1 MKTITDK
8 LHVLYILVLLLQPL
22 PIFGQSQPEYTVS
35 GVIMEETS
43 GTPLAFSRI
52 YVKDSLGTQVAR
64 TLTLDDG
71 KFRFKV
77 KSGTYSVLFANTGH
91 RSVTRSLTVVGADCD
106 MGETVMTV
114 GEEIDGAGITAAN
127 LLTRADD
134 RYIYDVSRDPDKDRI
149 SMTEMMSRIPQ
160 LRQAAKDGRLEFRN
174 EKVAEILIDD
184 AKSGFINA
192 SRQYPMEFIRAGY
205 MKTIELVMPG
215 SLEYRNDKPILL
227 ITLAKALPYGFAGN
241 IEGQAGTRNTYSPSA
256 DIVANTPWIGAGV
269 SYDYG
274 YSGEPALTDGTVREM
289 SDGTVIDSRT
299 TDRKTGNNHKV
310 GMDVFRSFMNDRIN
324 LNASLDG
331 SFADASSFSESVTD
345 GMCETVSR
353 GTSTSPFRLGGAVNL
368 NGYFG
373 PATIRRKSG
382 KHYWSLGYS
391 YRNGYRSAAEEHTYS
406 SSLPVFQTSDN
417 DEKEH
422 RVQAKLNLR
431 EVIKRPFTSS
441 VSLKTGWY
449 GRKYDN
455 SSVINGNAEG
465 MDYRQNVVFLE
476 AVAIGSFMKRLSYLV
491 CLNAEY
497 VDNSGVFANGM
508 ELSPLDYTEFNLMPD
523 AGLTWKFR
531 HVDLTASYSRKVRR
545 PRMYQLNPFADIRN
559 PYNISKGNPNLKGEK
574 TDIYSVVCSWTP
586 AVKWMRN
593 LKLTVSYSDAENLI
607 SRIVTADA
615 AGVSTSTYCNI
626 GSRSM
631 VNAGLAASFN
641 PARSLSMYLTAFY
654 ARSKSILPS
663 GSVRIFDNP
672 SAMLTVS
679 WYPEWFELSGSVAV
693 RPTLSAVQ
701 ADGLVMEP
709 VAEISMSR
717 YFQKPR
723 IGISLAVTDLFHS
736 GGDRRSRI
744 SYDNFVQYNYRER
757 PGRVLGLRIY
767 WRFGRFRQPQT
778 ATVEAYDMQ

>member
-1 MKTITDK
+1 
-8 LHVLYILVLLLQPL
+8 
-22 PIFGQSQPEYTVS
+22 
-35 GVIMEETS
+35 
-43 GTPLAFSRI
+43 
-52 YVKDSLGTQVAR
+52 
-64 TLTLDDG
+64 
-71 KFRFKV
+71 
-77 KSGTYSVLFANTGH
+77 
-91 RSVTRSLTVVGADCD
+91 
-106 MGETVMTV
+106 
-114 GEEIDGAGITAAN
+114 
-127 LLTRADD
+127 
-134 RYIYDVSRDPDKDRI
+134 
-149 SMTEMMSRIPQ
+149 
-160 LRQAAKDGRLEFRN
+160 
-174 EKVAEILIDD
+174 
-184 AKSGFINA
+184 
-192 SRQYPMEFIRAGY
+192 
-205 MKTIELVMPG
+205 
-215 SLEYRNDKPILL
+215 
-227 ITLAKALPYGFAGN
+227 
-241 IEGQAGTRNTYSPSA
+241 
-256 DIVANTPWIGAGV
+256 
-269 SYDYG
+269 
-274 YSGEPALTDGTVREM
+274 M

-299 TDRKTGNNHKV
+299 TDRKTGN
-310 GMDVFRSFMNDRIN
+310 
-324 LNASLDG
+324 
-331 SFADASSFSESVTD
+331 
-345 GMCETVSR
+345 
-353 GTSTSPFRLGGAVNL
+353 
-368 NGYFG
+368 
-373 PATIRRKSG
+373 
-382 KHYWSLGYS
+382 
-391 YRNGYRSAAEEHTYS
+391 
-406 SSLPVFQTSDN
+406 
-417 DEKEH
+417 
-422 RVQAKLNLR
+422 
-431 EVIKRPFTSS
+431 
-441 VSLKTGWY
+441 
-449 GRKYDN
+449 
-455 SSVINGNAEG
+455 
-465 MDYRQNVVFLE
+465 
-476 AVAIGSFMKRLSYLV
+476 
-491 CLNAEY
+491 
-497 VDNSGVFANGM
+497 FANGM

-757 PGRVLGLRIY
+757 PGRVLSFRIY